1 MSRITKMPSKYAPL
15 KINFLTKVKPKIMST
30 LIVFSPYSSYSLTL
44 VNEFAQNY
52 KKNFYSYSPKEILPV
67 YPGAAEL
74 YKTTTTTTMA
84 EGEPLR
90 KKQKKVEDD
99 IFHTFHDK
107 YSADDMSIL
116 HMAYKTLFQK
126 ESSLITYSI
135 RFCNAHQPV
144 EFTDAY
150 LDLEEHIDV
159 IYPIGGIFESG
170 LSVLRNFLKSKEIP
184 EDHNIQRI
192 LSTLL
197 TYLLD
202 QGISLFTGLPPYT

>member
-1 MSRITKMPSKYAPL
+1 MNSHKT
-15 KINFLTKVKPKIMST
+15 V
-30 LIVFSPYSSYSLTL
+30 
-44 VNEFAQNY
+44 

-74 YKTTTTTTMA
+74 YKTTTMA

-99 IFHTFHDK
+99 IFHIFHTFHDK
-107 YSADDMSIL
+107 YCADDMSIL
-116 HMAYKTLFQK
+116 HTAYKTLFQK

-170 LSVLRNFLKSKEIP
+170 LSVLRNFLMSKEIP
-184 EDHNIQRI
+184 EDRNIQRI

-202 QGISLFTGLPPYT
+202 QGISWFTGLPPYSPFLHYWLVSSLEIIKIGNTGNQNHPDLEVRVVLVTCFSTIDY